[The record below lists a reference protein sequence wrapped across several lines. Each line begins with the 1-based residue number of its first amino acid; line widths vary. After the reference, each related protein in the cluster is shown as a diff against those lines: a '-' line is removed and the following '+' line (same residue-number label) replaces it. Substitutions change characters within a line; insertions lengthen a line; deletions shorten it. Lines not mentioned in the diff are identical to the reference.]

1 MNTIENTFKVN
12 VGYSD
17 HTLGI
22 EVALAAV
29 SLGAKVIE
37 KHITLDK
44 KQDGPDHKASLEPN
58 EFAKMV
64 EGIRTIEEALGSD
77 IKKPSKIE
85 VENSLLIRKSIVASK
100 RIKCGEI
107 FSVDNLSCKRPFNG
121 KSPMN
126 WDKLIGNIS
135 DRDYEKDEPI
145 K

>member
-1 MNTIENTFKVN
+1 
-12 VGYSD
+12 
-17 HTLGI
+17 
-22 EVALAAV
+22 
-29 SLGAKVIE
+29 
-37 KHITLDK
+37 
-44 KQDGPDHKASLEPN
+44 
-58 EFAKMV
+58 MV